1 MAQTSLCPPTKGPGM
16 LGTCWATGDLLGH
29 WSWGLAFTSTWVAL
43 QSPAETP
50 GGSALTAGNPITA

>member
-1 MAQTSLCPPTKGPGM
+1 M